1 MIFKYHS
8 KGQGDVIIGGWVSI
22 VHNWIYI
29 FIKTPHPEKWML
41 CTIILKQAII
51 KKKVKCLNTRMIEP
65 SLVEIDNIRKKD
77 KKWNFKNSTGNDGN
91 RKMLIRKAHLH
102 YFLHFRRYFNTLL
115 AQLCININ
123 KSGVYN
129 FLTCW
134 NCDSIKHISLCIYS
148 FYLFCSIQSKN

>member
-1 MIFKYHS
+1 MNAL
-8 KGQGDVIIGGWVSI
+8 
-22 VHNWIYI
+22 HNH
-29 FIKTPHPEKWML
+29 IK
-41 CTIILKQAII
+41 ASYY

-77 KKWNFKNSTGNDGN
+77 FKNSTGNDGN

-123 KSGVYN
+123 ESGVYN
-129 FLTCW
+129 FLTC
-134 NCDSIKHISLCIYS
+134 
-148 FYLFCSIQSKN
+148 

>member
-51 KKKVKCLNTRMIEP
+51 KKKLNAWIQEWLNQVWLKLTILEKKIKSETLKTVPGMTAIEKCWSEKHTYIISSIFVAILTHFWLNC
-65 SLVEIDNIRKKD
+65 
-77 KKWNFKNSTGNDGN
+77 
-91 RKMLIRKAHLH
+91 A
-102 YFLHFRRYFNTLL
+102 
-115 AQLCININ
+115 
-123 KSGVYN
+123 
-129 FLTCW
+129 
-134 NCDSIKHISLCIYS
+134 
-148 FYLFCSIQSKN
+148 